1 MTKEIKTFAPKNP
14 KAWRTWLA
22 KHYQSDETIWVVVS
36 KKDAARYTL
45 SRSEAVDEALC
56 YGWIDGTTRPLDDDY
71 FLQSFCRRKP
81 KSVWSKINK
90 DKVAGFIKEGRMEP
104 PGMES
109 ITIAK
114 ANGYWSILDEV
125 EALIIPPDL
134 EKELKKKPV
143 ANTFFTALSRS
154 DKKRLLQWI
163 VMAQRSDTR
172 QKRIQEIVTAAAGG
186 KKPLQ
191 FL

>member
-1 MTKEIKTFAPKNP
+1 MAKEIKKLTPQSPKT
-14 KAWRTWLA
+14 WRTWLA
-22 KHYQSDETIWVVVS
+22 KNYNSAETVWVVVS
-36 KKDAARYTL
+36 KKDADKPTL

-56 YGWIDGTTRPLDDDY
+56 YGWIDGTTRSLDDHY

-90 DKVAGFIKEGRMEP
+90 DKVARFIKEGRMAP

-109 ITIAK
+109 IATAR
-114 ANGYWSILDEV
+114 ANGYWSILDDV
-125 EALIIPPDL
+125 EALVIPADL
-134 EKELKKKPV
+134 EKELKKKAA
-143 ANTFFTALSRS
+143 ANTYFKALSRS

-163 VMAQRSDTR
+163 VMAQRADTR
-172 QKRIQEIVTAAAGG
+172 QKRIDEIVTTAAAGS
-186 KKPLQ
+186 KPPQ

>member
-1 MTKEIKTFAPKNP
+1 MTKTIKTLAPKSP
-14 KAWRTWLA
+14 TAWRTWLA
-22 KHYQSDETIWVVVS
+22 KNYQRDETIWLVVS
-36 KKDAARYTL
+36 KKDAPKPTL

-56 YGWIDGTTRPLDDDY
+56 YGWIDGTTRSLDDHY

-90 DKVAGFIKEGRMEP
+90 DKVAQFIKEGRMAP

-109 ITIAK
+109 IATAK
-114 ANGYWSILDEV
+114 ANGYWSILDDV
-125 EALIIPPDL
+125 EALVIPADL
-134 EKELKKKPV
+134 EKELKKKAA
-143 ANTFFTALSRS
+143 ANTYFKALSRS

-163 VMAQRSDTR
+163 VTAQRADTR
-172 QKRIQEIVTAAAGG
+172 QKRIQEIVSAAAEG

-191 FL
+191 FS

>member
-1 MTKEIKTFAPKNP
+1 MAKEIKQLTPKSQQ
-14 KAWRTWLA
+14 AWRSWLA
-22 KHYQSDETIWVVVS
+22 KNYQSDETVWVVVS
-36 KKDAARYTL
+36 KKNAIKPTL
-45 SRSEAVDEALC
+45 SRSQAVDEALC
-56 YGWIDGTTRPLDDDY
+56 YGWIDGTTRSLDDHY
-71 FLQSFCRRKP
+71 FLQSFCKRKP

-90 DKVAGFIKEGRMEP
+90 DKVAYFIKEGRMAL

-109 ITIAK
+109 IATAK
-114 ANGYWSILDEV
+114 ANGYWAILDEV

-134 EKELKKKPV
+134 EKELKKKAA
-143 ANTFFTALSRS
+143 ANAFFTSLSRS

-163 VMAQRSDTR
+163 VTAQRADTR
-172 QKRIQEIVTAAAGG
+172 QKRIHEIVNAAAAG

>member
-1 MTKEIKTFAPKNP
+1 MAKEIKTLTPKTP

-36 KKDAARYTL
+36 KKDAVKPTL
-45 SRSEAVDEALC
+45 SRSEAVEEALC
-56 YGWIDGTTRPLDDDY
+56 YGWIDGTTRSLDDHY
-71 FLQSFCRRKP
+71 YLQSFCRRKP
-81 KSVWSKINK
+81 KSVWSRINK
-90 DKVAGFIKEGRMEP
+90 DKVAGLIRDGRMAP

-109 ITIAK
+109 ISAAK

-134 EKELKKKPV
+134 EKELKKRSA
-143 ANTFFTALSRS
+143 ANTYFTALSRS

-172 QKRIQEIVTAAAGG
+172 QKRIQEIVAAAAAG